1 MKDKQLFK
9 KLYDYIMKSDTRIST
24 ETEKDFYLGT
34 SNFLINVSY
43 DKNLGLYPFNDTYV
57 RGINSLGDSINI
69 NSINLESVSLVR
81 IEKNT
86 ELKKTLYTFKHEDG
100 TEICADEKFFN
111 LIPFKNVR
119 YMVDTTKG
127 IKKHNPIFVLDG
139 YNDCLIAYILPYV
152 LK

>member
-9 KLYDYIMKSDTRIST
+9 KLYDYIMKSDTRVSAA
-24 ETEKDFYLGT
+24 TEKDFYLGT

-57 RGINSLGDSINI
+57 KELNGLGDSINI
-69 NSINLESVSLVR
+69 NSMNLESVSLIR
-81 IEKNT
+81 IEKNA
-86 ELKKTLYTFKHEDG
+86 EAKKTLYAFRHEDG
-100 TEICADEKFFN
+100 TEIYADEKFFN
-111 LIPFKNVR
+111 LIPFKDVR

-139 YNDCLIAYILPYV
+139 FNDNLIAYILPFV
-152 LK
+152 AK

>member
-1 MKDKQLFK
+1 MKDRQLFK
-9 KLYDYIMKSDTRIST
+9 KLYDYIMKSDSRISVA
-24 ETEKDFYLGT
+24 TEKDFFLGT

-57 RGINSLGDSINI
+57 KEKSGLKECLNI
-69 NSINLESVSLVR
+69 NSMNLEPVSLIR

-86 ELKKTLYTFKHEDG
+86 DLKKTLYTFKHEDG
-100 TEICADEKFFN
+100 TEIYVDEKFFN

-127 IKKHNPIFVLDG
+127 VKSHNPIFVLDG
-139 YNDCLIAYILPYV
+139 FNDCLIAYILPV
-152 LK
+152 VA

>member
-9 KLYDYIMKSDTRIST
+9 KLYDYIMKSDTRVSAA
-24 ETEKDFYLGT
+24 TEKDFYLGT

-57 RGINSLGDSINI
+57 KKLNDLVDSINI
-69 NSINLESVSLVR
+69 NRTNLESVSLVR

-86 ELKKTLYTFKHEDG
+86 DLKKTLYTFKHEDG
-100 TEICADEKFFN
+100 TEIYADEKFFN
-111 LIPFKNVR
+111 LIPFKDVR

-139 YNDCLIAYILPYV
+139 FNDTLIAYILPFV
-152 LK
+152 AK

>member
-57 RGINSLGDSINI
+57 REINSLGDSINI
-69 NSINLESVSLVR
+69 NSMNLKSVSLVR

-119 YMVDTTKG
+119 YMVDTTNG

>member
-43 DKNLGLYPFNDTYV
+43 DKNLGLYPFNDTYIKEKS
-57 RGINSLGDSINI
+57 GLKECLNI
-69 NSINLESVSLVR
+69 NSMNLEPVSLIR

-86 ELKKTLYTFKHEDG
+86 DSKKTLYTFRHEDG
-100 TEICADEKFFN
+100 TEIYADEKFFN
-111 LIPFKNVR
+111 LIPFNNVR
-119 YMVDTTKG
+119 YMVDTTNG

>member
-1 MKDKQLFK
+1 MKDRQLFK
-9 KLYDYIMKSDTRIST
+9 KLYDYIMKSDTRISVS
-24 ETEKDFYLGT
+24 TEKDFFLGT
-34 SNFLINVSY
+34 SNFLINVTY

-69 NSINLESVSLVR
+69 NSMNLESVSLVR

-86 ELKKTLYTFKHEDG
+86 DLKKTLYTFKHEVG
-100 TEICADEKFFN
+100 TEIDVDEKFFN
-111 LIPFKNVR
+111 LIPLKDVR
-119 YMVDTTKG
+119 YMVDTKKG
-127 IKKHNPIFVLDG
+127 VKNHNPIFVLDG

>member
-9 KLYDYIMKSDTRIST
+9 KLYDYIMKSDTRVST
-24 ETEKDFYLGT
+24 ATEKDFYLGT
-34 SNFLINVSY
+34 SNFLINVSH

-57 RGINSLGDSINI
+57 KGVNGFGDSINI
-69 NSINLESVSLVR
+69 NNMNLESVSLVR

-86 ELKKTLYTFKHEDG
+86 DLKKTLYTFRHEDG
-100 TEICADEKFFN
+100 TEIYADEKFLN

-127 IKKHNPIFVLDG
+127 IKKHNPIFVLDEF
-139 YNDCLIAYILPYV
+139 NDYLIAFILPV
-152 LK
+152 VAK

>member
-9 KLYDYIMKSDTRIST
+9 KLYDYIMKSDTRVST
-24 ETEKDFYLGT
+24 ATEKDFYLGT

-57 RGINSLGDSINI
+57 KELNGLGDSINI
-69 NSINLESVSLVR
+69 NSMNLESVSLIR

-86 ELKKTLYTFKHEDG
+86 EAKKTLYTFRHEDG
-100 TEICADEKFFN
+100 TEIYADEKYFN
-111 LIPFKNVR
+111 LIPFKDVR

-139 YNDCLIAYILPYV
+139 FNDNLVAYILPFV
-152 LK
+152 TK

>member
-9 KLYDYIMKSDTRIST
+9 KLYDYIMKSDTRVST
-24 ETEKDFYLGT
+24 ATEKDFYLGT

-43 DKNLGLYPFNDTYV
+43 DKNLGFYPFNDTYV
-57 RGINSLGDSINI
+57 KKLNGLGDSINI
-69 NSINLESVSLVR
+69 NSMNLESISLIR

-86 ELKKTLYTFKHEDG
+86 KAKKTLYAFRHEDG
-100 TEICADEKFFN
+100 TEIYADEKFFN
-111 LIPFKNVR
+111 LIPFKDVR

-139 YNDCLIAYILPYV
+139 FNDNLIAYILPFV
-152 LK
+152 AK

>member
-9 KLYDYIMKSDTRIST
+9 KLYDYIMKSDTRISVA
-24 ETEKDFYLGT
+24 TEKDFYLGT

-43 DKNLGLYPFNDTYV
+43 DKNLGLYPFSNTYV
-57 RGINSLGDSINI
+57 REIDGLINSLNT
-69 NSINLESVSLVR
+69 NSMNLEPVSLIR

-86 ELKKTLYTFKHEDG
+86 DLKKTLYTFRHEDG
-100 TEICADEKFFN
+100 TEIYADEKYFN
-111 LIPFKNVR
+111 LIPFNNVR

-127 IKKHNPIFVLDG
+127 VKNHNPIFVLDG

>member
-24 ETEKDFYLGT
+24 ETEKDFYLGA

-69 NSINLESVSLVR
+69 NSMNLESVSLVR

>member
-69 NSINLESVSLVR
+69 NSMNLESVSLVR
-81 IEKNT
+81 IEK
-86 ELKKTLYTFKHEDG
+86 KH
-100 TEICADEKFFN
+100 
-111 LIPFKNVR
+111 R
-119 YMVDTTKG
+119 
-127 IKKHNPIFVLDG
+127 IKKDPLHI
-139 YNDCLIAYILPYV
+139 
-152 LK
+152 

>member
-9 KLYDYIMKSDTRIST
+9 KLYDYIMKSDTRVST
-24 ETEKDFYLGT
+24 ATEKDFYLGT

-43 DKNLGLYPFNDTYV
+43 DKNLGLYPFNNTYV
-57 RGINSLGDSINI
+57 KELNDLGDSINI
-69 NSINLESVSLVR
+69 NSMNLESVSLIR

-86 ELKKTLYTFKHEDG
+86 EAKKTLYAFRHEDG
-100 TEICADEKFFN
+100 TEIYADEKFFN
-111 LIPFKNVR
+111 LIPFKDVR

-139 YNDCLIAYILPYV
+139 FNDNLIAYILPFV
-152 LK
+152 AK

>member
-9 KLYDYIMKSDTRIST
+9 KLYDYIMKSDTRVSAA
-24 ETEKDFYLGT
+24 TEKDFYLGT

-57 RGINSLGDSINI
+57 KKLNSLGDSINI
-69 NSINLESVSLVR
+69 NRTNLESVSLVR

-86 ELKKTLYTFKHEDG
+86 DLKKTLYTFKHEDG
-100 TEICADEKFFN
+100 TEIYADEKFFN
-111 LIPFKNVR
+111 LIPFKDVR

-139 YNDCLIAYILPYV
+139 FNDTLIAYILPFV
-152 LK
+152 AK

>member
-1 MKDKQLFK
+1 MKDRQLFK

-69 NSINLESVSLVR
+69 NSMNLESVSLVR

-100 TEICADEKFFN
+100 TEIYADEKYFN
-111 LIPFKNVR
+111 LIPFKDVR
-119 YMVDTTKG
+119 YMVDTTRGVKN
-127 IKKHNPIFVLDG
+127 HNPIFVLDG

>member
-9 KLYDYIMKSDTRIST
+9 KLYDYIMKSDTRVST
-24 ETEKDFYLGT
+24 ATEKDFYLGT

-43 DKNLGLYPFNDTYV
+43 DKNLGFYPFNDTYV
-57 RGINSLGDSINI
+57 KKLNGLGDSINI
-69 NSINLESVSLVR
+69 NSMNLESISLIR

-86 ELKKTLYTFKHEDG
+86 KAKKTLYAFRHEDG
-100 TEICADEKFFN
+100 TEIYADEKFFN
-111 LIPFKNVR
+111 LIPFKDVR

-139 YNDCLIAYILPYV
+139 FNDTLIAYILPFV
-152 LK
+152 AK

>member
-1 MKDKQLFK
+1 MKYKQLFK
-9 KLYDYIMKSDTRIST
+9 KLYDYIMKSDTRVSAA
-24 ETEKDFYLGT
+24 TEKDFYLGT

-57 RGINSLGDSINI
+57 KKLNSLGDSINI
-69 NSINLESVSLVR
+69 NRTNLESVSLVR

-86 ELKKTLYTFKHEDG
+86 DLKKTLYTFKHEDG
-100 TEICADEKFFN
+100 TEIYADEKFFN
-111 LIPFKNVR
+111 LIPFKDVR

-139 YNDCLIAYILPYV
+139 FNDTLIAYILPFV
-152 LK
+152 AK

>member
-1 MKDKQLFK
+1 MKDRQLFK

-57 RGINSLGDSINI
+57 KEKSGLKECLNI
-69 NSINLESVSLVR
+69 NSMNLEPVSLIR

-86 ELKKTLYTFKHEDG
+86 DLKKTLCTFRHEDG
-100 TEICADEKFFN
+100 TEIYVDEKYFN
-111 LIPFKNVR
+111 LIPFNNVR
-119 YMVDTTKG
+119 YMVDTTNG
-127 IKKHNPIFVLDG
+127 IKKYNPIFILDG

>member
-9 KLYDYIMKSDTRIST
+9 KLYDYIMKSDTRVST
-24 ETEKDFYLGT
+24 ATEKDFYLGT

-43 DKNLGLYPFNDTYV
+43 DKNLGFYPFNDTYV
-57 RGINSLGDSINI
+57 KKLNGLGDSINI
-69 NSINLESVSLVR
+69 NSMNLESVSLVR

-86 ELKKTLYTFKHEDG
+86 DLKKTLYTFKHEDG
-100 TEICADEKFFN
+100 TEIYVDEKFFN
-111 LIPFKNVR
+111 LIPFNDVR
-119 YMVDTTKG
+119 YMVDTKKG
-127 IKKHNPIFVLDG
+127 VKNHNPIFVLDG

>member
-9 KLYDYIMKSDTRIST
+9 KLYDYIMKSDTRVSAAT
-24 ETEKDFYLGT
+24 KKDFYLGT
-34 SNFLINVSY
+34 SNFLINVSC

-57 RGINSLGDSINI
+57 KKLNGLGDSINI
-69 NSINLESVSLVR
+69 NSMNLESVSLIR

-86 ELKKTLYTFKHEDG
+86 EAKKTLYAFRHEDG
-100 TEICADEKFFN
+100 TEIYADEKFFN
-111 LIPFKNVR
+111 LIPLKNVR

-139 YNDCLIAYILPYV
+139 FNDNLIAYILPFV
-152 LK
+152 AK

>member
-1 MKDKQLFK
+1 MKDRQLFK

-69 NSINLESVSLVR
+69 NSMNLESVSLVR

>member
-69 NSINLESVSLVR
+69 NSMNLESVSLVR

>member
-9 KLYDYIMKSDTRIST
+9 KLYDYIMKSDTRVSAA
-24 ETEKDFYLGT
+24 TEKDFYLGT
-34 SNFLINVSY
+34 SNFLINVSF

-57 RGINSLGDSINI
+57 KKLNGLGDSINI
-69 NSINLESVSLVR
+69 NRTNLESVSLVR

-86 ELKKTLYTFKHEDG
+86 DLKKTLYTFKHEDG
-100 TEICADEKFFN
+100 TEIYADEKFFN
-111 LIPFKNVR
+111 LIPFKDVR

-139 YNDCLIAYILPYV
+139 FNDTLIAYILPFV
-152 LK
+152 TK

>member
-9 KLYDYIMKSDTRIST
+9 KLYDYIMKSDTRVST
-24 ETEKDFYLGT
+24 ANEKDFYLGT

-43 DKNLGLYPFNDTYV
+43 DKNLGFYPFNDTYV
-57 RGINSLGDSINI
+57 KKLNGLGDSINI
-69 NSINLESVSLVR
+69 NSMNLESISLIR

-86 ELKKTLYTFKHEDG
+86 KAKKTLYAFRHEDG
-100 TEICADEKFFN
+100 TEIYADEKFFN
-111 LIPFKNVR
+111 LIPFKDVR

-139 YNDCLIAYILPYV
+139 FNDTLIAYILPFV
-152 LK
+152 AK

>member
-1 MKDKQLFK
+1 MKNKQLFK
-9 KLYDYIMKSDTRIST
+9 KLYDYIMKSDTRVST
-24 ETEKDFYLGT
+24 ATEKDFYLGT

-57 RGINSLGDSINI
+57 KELNGLGDSINI
-69 NSINLESVSLVR
+69 NSMNLESVSLIR

-86 ELKKTLYTFKHEDG
+86 EAKKTLYAFRHEDG
-100 TEICADEKFFN
+100 TEIYADEKFFN
-111 LIPFKNVR
+111 LIPFKDVR

-139 YNDCLIAYILPYV
+139 FNDNLIAYILPFV
-152 LK
+152 AK